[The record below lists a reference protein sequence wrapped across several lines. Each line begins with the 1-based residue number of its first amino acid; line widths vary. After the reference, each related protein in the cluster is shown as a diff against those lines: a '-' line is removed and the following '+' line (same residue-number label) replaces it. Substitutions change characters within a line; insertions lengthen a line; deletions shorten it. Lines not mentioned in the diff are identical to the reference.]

1 MMSKFTEKQQK
12 VININDGNVVVSA
25 SAGSGKTSVMIER
38 IIRLI
43 CDGKANIS
51 EILAVTFTKL
61 SAKEIKDR
69 ISKVLW
75 ERISEGDNKELF
87 KAQIENLPTASIS
100 TVHSFCSDVIKT
112 YFYEAEVDPSFSV
125 LDDAGAKFLKQ
136 RAINDVFER
145 LYDEGG
151 EEFILLLKCF
161 IKNRSDQEFKKHV
174 IECYDYAINEEDF
187 DAYIEKALYYSSSE
201 GAKIADNQLID
212 EYRRLLHGYAQSLLS
227 LLEYSEKYNE
237 TKLAIFFK
245 GFYDKILQAINNENF
260 EDVVSE
266 LSLIKPK
273 RPTVEINPISEA
285 LIKEYKDFREKKFN
299 KVVAKVTEAFL
310 EPQDIRIAKILS
322 TNKICNSFIKVVKL
336 FKEEYERLKQD
347 LASLDFSDLEHFTL
361 KILKNEEIRKEISE
375 RYKYIF
381 VDEYQDTNGVQEAIF
396 AKISNNN
403 LFIVGDVKQ
412 SIYAFR
418 GCNPELF
425 NQKIK
430 DCENGYGTH
439 VDLDAN
445 FRSAISI
452 IDATNKVFSG
462 SMRENP
468 SGIEYSRAPM
478 QGGSLYDQHLGKA
491 SLYIAEKNQKEK
503 SEFDGVYSV
512 KKHAQKFNQAT
523 VGAKEKLV
531 CDLIEDELFGL
542 NGSPKTFYDVK
553 DKKVREVTFSDIC
566 VLTRNN
572 TGLSERI
579 VSELLMRSIPVI
591 CDNKRSIGEYP
602 EIKLMVN
609 LLEYIVNPTKDIPLA
624 TVLKSEIG
632 GLTDDELSTI
642 RQNFVAP
649 NFYLACEG
657 YAKKF
662 NDAIAVKLNDFF
674 DYFKKIRIL
683 SQFEKASRVLKE
695 ITTERNLEISLLTKK
710 LGNLKLTRIN
720 RFILA
725 GENMLIAEMLAK
737 INNIIENLTVNFTEA
752 ENAVKI
758 MSYHGSKG
766 LEFPIVILADVSQG
780 FNKLD
785 LRKEVMLDR
794 EFGFVVK
801 YYDTENKISQP
812 TSLRRLITL
821 RKDLASATEEL
832 RLFYVAMTRAR
843 YRLHIV
849 SGIEPS
855 LMHNFEG
862 YALANKMIDFLAK
875 DDVEICDAPKIF
887 EKEANLRRE
896 VIFGEPDQKTVEKI
910 SEFIN
915 FEYPYSDDTTLY
927 LKRSVTQVNEN
938 NVESFD
944 GLEFSQREETFMVEF
959 KEDDE
964 NLQEK
969 GTAYHRYLETCDFG
983 KQPNNELIRLHNE
996 GLLSSEQV
1004 KMLDISLL
1012 EKIVKMDIFTRLKD
1026 AKLYRERPFILNAPA
1041 SLVGFNGT
1049 DTVLLQGIIDLIAI
1063 DCDSAYVID
1072 YKYSSKKENALI
1084 ETYKKQL
1091 DLYAYATEK
1100 ILKKKIAGKFI
1111 VNIKLGIIVSVD

>member
-1 MMSKFTEKQQK
+1 MSNFTEKQRK
-12 VININDGNVVVSA
+12 VIDINDGNVVVSA

-43 CDGKANIS
+43 VDGKANIS

-69 ISKVLW
+69 IAKVLW
-75 ERISEGDNKELF
+75 ERISQGDKKELF
-87 KAQIENLPTASIS
+87 KAQIENLQTASIS

-125 LDDAGAKFLKQ
+125 LDEVGANYLKQ

-145 LYDEGG
+145 LYDEGD
-151 EEFILLLKCF
+151 EDFILLLKCF
-161 IKNRSDQEFKKHV
+161 IKKRSDKDFKKYV
-174 IECYDYAINEEDF
+174 TECYDYAVNEEDF
-187 DAYIEKALYYSSSE
+187 DAFFDKSLYYSSPD
-201 GAKIADNQLID
+201 GAKIADNRLID
-212 EYRRLLHGYAQSLLS
+212 EYRRLFYGYAQSLLS

-245 GFYDKILQAINNENF
+245 GFYDKILQALNYENF
-260 EDVVSE
+260 DKVVKE
-266 LSLIKPK
+266 LALIKPK
-273 RPTVEINPISEA
+273 RPTVQKNPISED
-285 LIKEYKDFREKKFN
+285 LISAYEDFKDKFKKI
-299 KVVAKVTEAFL
+299 VVKVTDAFV
-310 EPQDIRIAKILS
+310 EPTDIRIAKILS
-322 TNKICNSFIKVVKL
+322 TYKICNAFIKVVKL
-336 FKEEYERLKQD
+336 FKEEYERLKADQ
-347 LASLDFSDLEHFTL
+347 ASLDFSDLEHFTL
-361 KILKNEEIRKEISE
+361 KILQNVEIRKEISE

-396 AKISNNN
+396 SKISNDN

-430 DCENGYGTH
+430 DCKNGYGTH

-462 SMRENP
+462 SMREIP
-468 SGIEYSRAPM
+468 SGIEYSLAPM
-478 QGGSLYDQHLGKA
+478 QGGVLYGEHLGKA

-503 SEFDGVYSV
+503 SEIEGVYSV
-512 KKHAQKFNQAT
+512 KKHAKKLNQAN

-531 CDLIEDELFGL
+531 CDLIEDELFGKD
-542 NGSPKTFYDVK
+542 GSPKTFFDIK
-553 DKKVREVTFSDIC
+553 EKKVREVTYGDIC

-591 CDNKRSIGEYP
+591 CDNKRSIGAYP
-602 EIKLMVN
+602 EIRLMVN

-624 TVLKSEIG
+624 TVLKSAIG
-632 GLTDDELSTI
+632 NLTDEELSTV
-642 RQNFVAP
+642 RKNYDAP
-649 NFYLACEG
+649 TFCQACEG

-662 NDAIAVKLNDFF
+662 DDTIAVKLNDFF
-674 DYFKKIRIL
+674 EYFEKIRLL
-683 SQFEKASRVLKE
+683 SQFDTASRVLKE
-695 ITTERNLEISLLTKK
+695 ITTERNLEISLLSKK
-710 LGNLKLTRIN
+710 LGSLKLSRIN

-725 GENMLIAEMLAK
+725 GENMLVSEMLLK
-737 INNIIENLTVNFTEA
+737 INDIIDNLTVNYTES

-758 MSYHGSKG
+758 LNYHGSKG

-780 FNKLD
+780 FNKQD

-794 EFGFVVK
+794 EFGFVLK

-812 TSLRRLITL
+812 TSLRRLTAL

-832 RLFYVAMTRAR
+832 RLFYVAMTRAK
-843 YRLHIV
+843 YRLLIV
-849 SGIEPS
+849 SGVAPN
-855 LMHNFEG
+855 LMHNFES
-862 YALANKMIDFLAK
+862 YALANKMIDFIAK
-875 DDVEICDAPKIF
+875 DDLEICDPPQIE
-887 EKEANLRRE
+887 EKCAELRRE
-896 VIFGEPDQKTVEKI
+896 VIFGEPNQNTVDKI

-915 FEYPYSDDTTLY
+915 FEYPFQADTTLY
-927 LKRSVTQVNEN
+927 LKRTVTQVNEN
-938 NVESFD
+938 KVESFD
-944 GLEFSQREETFMVEF
+944 GFEFSRADDSLFEEF
-959 KEDDE
+959 KEDSE
-964 NLQEK
+964 NLQDT
-969 GTAYHRYLETCDFG
+969 GTAYHRYLETCDFQ
-983 KQPNNELIRLHNE
+983 KEPNNELIRLRNE

-1004 KMLDISLL
+1004 KLLDASLL
-1012 EKIVKMDIFTRLKD
+1012 EKIVKMEIFTRLKG

-1041 SLVGFNGT
+1041 SLVGFSGT

-1063 DCDSAYVID
+1063 DGDCAYVID
-1072 YKYSSKKENALI
+1072 YKYSSKKEDALI
-1084 ETYKKQL
+1084 KTYKKQL
-1091 DLYAYATEK
+1091 DLYAYAVEK

-1111 VNIKLGIIVSVD
+1111 VNIKLGIIVKVD

>member
-43 CDGKANIS
+43 CDGKASIS

-75 ERISEGDNKELF
+75 ERISAGDNKELF

-100 TVHSFCSDVIKT
+100 TVHSFCSDIIKT

-125 LDDAGAKFLKQ
+125 LDEAGAKFLKQ

-145 LYDEGG
+145 LYDEGD
-151 EEFILLLKCF
+151 EDFILLLKCF
-161 IKNRSDQEFKKHV
+161 IKSRSDQEFKKHV
-174 IECYDYAINEEDF
+174 ITCYDYAINEEDF
-187 DAYIEKALYYSSSE
+187 DEYLDKALYYSSSE
-201 GAKIADNQLID
+201 GAKIVDNQLID
-212 EYRRLLHGYAQSLLS
+212 EYRHLFYGYAQSLLS

-245 GFYDKILQAINNENF
+245 GFYDKILQALSYEDF
-260 EDVVSE
+260 EKVATE
-266 LSLIKPK
+266 LALVKPK
-273 RPTVEINPISEA
+273 RPKVEKNPISED
-285 LIKEYKDFREKKFN
+285 LISAYDDFKDKFKK
-299 KVVAKVTEAFL
+299 VIAKVTDAFL
-310 EPQDIRIAKILS
+310 EPRDIRIAKILS
-322 TNKICNSFIKVVKL
+322 TNKICNAFIKVVKL

-347 LASLDFSDLEHFTL
+347 LASLDFSDLEHNTL

-396 AKISNNN
+396 SKISNNN

-418 GCNPELF
+418 GCNPDLF

-430 DCENGYGTH
+430 DCQNGYGIH

-452 IDATNKVFSG
+452 IDATNRVFSG

-468 SGIEYSRAPM
+468 SGIEYSCAPM
-478 QGGSLYDQHLGKA
+478 QGGSLYGEHLGKA

-624 TVLKSEIG
+624 TVLKSAIG

-662 NDAIAVKLNDFF
+662 DDDIAIKLNDFF
-674 DYFKKIRIL
+674 EYFKKIRLL
-683 SQFEKASRVLKE
+683 SQFDTASRVLKE

-710 LGNLKLTRIN
+710 LGNLKLSRIN

-725 GENMLIAEMLAK
+725 GENMLISEMLAK
-737 INNIIENLTVNFTEA
+737 INNIIENLTVNFAEA

-794 EFGFVVK
+794 DFGFVVK
-801 YYDTENKISQP
+801 YYDLDNKISQP

-843 YRLHIV
+843 YRLYIV

-875 DDVEICDAPKIF
+875 DDIEICDAPKIL
-887 EKEANLRRE
+887 EKEASLRRE

-915 FEYPYSDDTTLY
+915 YEYPFIDDTTLY

-938 NVESFD
+938 SVESFD
-944 GLEFSQREETFMVEF
+944 GFEFSQTEETFMAEF

-964 NLQEK
+964 NLQDK
-969 GTAYHRYLETCDFG
+969 GTAYHRYLETCDFE
-983 KQPNNELIRLHNE
+983 KEPNNELIRLHNE

-1012 EKIVKMDIFTRLKD
+1012 EKIVKMDIFTRLKG
-1026 AKLYRERPFILNAPA
+1026 AKLYRERPFILNAPS

-1063 DCDSAYVID
+1063 DGDSAYMID

-1091 DLYAYATEK
+1091 DLYAYAAEK